1 MIVDRRHAL
10 VGTHGIVEFPRALLR
25 TASKKN
31 CLTCSPASEE
41 FAETDE
47 PSLIVAR
54 RCFRFIGRESFAV
67 HFLKF
72 SRCVEIQICCLTA
85 QGGFYTPSRIR
96 RRGRVAEGGG
106 LLNRAWPLHH
116 IPPYRV
122 VRGFIGVSY
131 PAPARCTAKSCPI
144 LDGPVA
150 IWVAIT

>member
-85 QGGFYTPSRIR
+85 QGGFYTPGANEATGAHHDGQLTITEANHAAPFGFASASAAIGSGCQRLTPAASIR
-96 RRGRVAEGGG
+96 CSSFFAAGSG
-106 LLNRAWPLHH
+106 
-116 IPPYRV
+116 
-122 VRGFIGVSY
+122 
-131 PAPARCTAKSCPI
+131 
-144 LDGPVA
+144 
-150 IWVAIT
+150 